1 MKNVTIYTD
10 GGVCLANPVN
20 ANSLAPCGATAHM
33 AESRPARDLL
43 SVSFYFLH
51 RGFDKPIEQRMRQVG
66 TDSR

>member
-1 MKNVTIYTD
+1 MRPVGTD
-10 GGVCLANPVN
+10 GRLQRQSARDAGG
-20 ANSLAPCGATAHM
+20 LAPCGATAHM